1 MPCVPRGWEQRPG
14 VRGAPAGESEAAQ
27 PDPALGWCAMD
38 KLGRAYGSPIV
49 VLVSF
54 VWMPAL
60 WLYKT
65 GRYPHFESLWLP
77 AALLAAALFSL
88 TVLLERLRA
97 RPLEP
102 KAIAVVLAASALG
115 AGLWV
120 PVLNGALAFGE
131 PVMLDGVIEVKSRP
145 GRGGDRRYL
154 SLEHGG
160 RVLRTEIDPVGF
172 WQARAV
178 REGGPCRVALRR
190 GALGAPW
197 PQAIHDP

>member
-1 MPCVPRGWEQRPG
+1 
-14 VRGAPAGESEAAQ
+14 
-27 PDPALGWCAMD
+27 MD
-38 KLGRAYGSPIV
+38 QARRVFGSPFVALI
-49 VLVSF
+49 SF
-54 VWMPAL
+54 AWMPAL

-77 AALLAAALFSL
+77 GALLAVALFSS

-102 KAIAVVLAASALG
+102 KAIAVVLAASLLG
-115 AGLWV
+115 AGLWA
-120 PVLNGALAFGE
+120 PVLNAALAFGE
-131 PVMLDGVIEVKSRP
+131 PVMLDGVIEVKPRP
-145 GRGGDRRYL
+145 GRGGDYRYL

-160 RVLRTEIDPVGF
+160 RVLRTEIDPAGF

-197 PQAIHDP
+197 PQAIRDP